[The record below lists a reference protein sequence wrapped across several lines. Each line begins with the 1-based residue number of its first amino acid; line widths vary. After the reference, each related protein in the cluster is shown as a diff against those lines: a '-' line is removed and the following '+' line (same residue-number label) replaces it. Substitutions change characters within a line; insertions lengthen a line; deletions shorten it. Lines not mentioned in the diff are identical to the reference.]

1 MGDIGLPWGTLGPE
15 SLGGHRRVRTL
26 GLGAAIRA
34 YNQAAVPGTGGL
46 WYCKQL
52 VLAALGIR
60 LAAEKHTRNIRM
72 ANTIEALACLLGA
85 SEDGRPDAR
94 LLGRRKLAGCSPDAS
109 YKKVSSPSFYVT
121 QPMRMGMAQP
131 LISLGFAVGHGGSSR
146 FNALELTEI
155 GHILLDKALSGYR
168 PFHTTVERHLSM
180 WISGETTKNNTSAL
194 RGALSPLVPLGSLE
208 IGMLVEQLNKGEG
221 AERRRAAMAWVR
233 NPRRSIDW
241 AVRPAELTENH
252 WNDLD
257 AGARFF
263 ALRTA
268 ALECLDAV
276 EEQMAKREI
285 YTLDFQDAVSYESVA
300 ALLNEVKEKAEHV
313 IALKQATPGALDA
326 IEFAEVLARG
336 TSTQTMSFLVER
348 DGRVLVSGASGIR
361 RGSAFEFAV
370 RGAPLEP
377 QEDDPD
383 RDATATIELP
393 IGISGRMRNLALL
406 CMDIDGK
413 LDAWIR
419 GTTNTDPV
427 PR

>member
-1 MGDIGLPWGTLGPE
+1 
-15 SLGGHRRVRTL
+15 
-26 GLGAAIRA
+26 
-34 YNQAAVPGTGGL
+34 
-46 WYCKQL
+46 
-52 VLAALGIR
+52 
-60 LAAEKHTRNIRM
+60 
-72 ANTIEALACLLGA
+72 
-85 SEDGRPDAR
+85 
-94 LLGRRKLAGCSPDAS
+94 
-109 YKKVSSPSFYVT
+109 
-121 QPMRMGMAQP
+121 
-131 LISLGFAVGHGGSSR
+131 
-146 FNALELTEI
+146 
-155 GHILLDKALSGYR
+155 
-168 PFHTTVERHLSM
+168 
-180 WISGETTKNNTSAL
+180 
-194 RGALSPLVPLGSLE
+194 
-208 IGMLVEQLNKGEG
+208 
-221 AERRRAAMAWVR
+221 MAWVR
-233 NPRRSIDW
+233 NPRRSNDW
-241 AVRPAELTENH
+241 AARPAELTENH

-285 YTLDFQDAVSYESVA
+285 YTLDCQDAVSYDSVA

-313 IALKQATPGALDA
+313 IALKQATPGAQDA

-348 DGRVLVSGASGIR
+348 DGRVLVSGTSGIR

-413 LDAWIR
+413 LDNWIR